1 MGEDTGR
8 EERKTYNYKS
18 VSDIF
23 QITGSFFFSPK
34 YKQNDSYTLMLV
46 NPDVESRCDFIS
58 FLLHYLPTTPHPT
71 LPPTHIAKVKCFS
84 A

>member
-23 QITGSFFFSPK
+23 QIKDPFSSL
-34 YKQNDSYTLMLV
+34 QSI
-46 NPDVESRCDFIS
+46 SRMIVI
-58 FLLHYLPTTPHPT
+58 P
-71 LPPTHIAKVKCFS
+71 
-84 A
+84 